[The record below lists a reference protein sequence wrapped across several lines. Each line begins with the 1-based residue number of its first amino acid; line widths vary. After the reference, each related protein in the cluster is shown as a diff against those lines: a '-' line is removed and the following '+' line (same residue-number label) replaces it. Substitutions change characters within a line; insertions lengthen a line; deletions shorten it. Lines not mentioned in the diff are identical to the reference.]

1 MPLVS
6 VFTSADLP
14 SDERVNRLLADL
26 SSTTAKSLHKPE
38 AFVMTRLAPRS
49 RMMFGGTLD
58 PACLVEIK
66 TIGGL
71 SADVTEEMSATLSS
85 CLHEALGVRT
95 KRIYLVF
102 ADVPAHLWG
111 FDGTTFG

>member
-1 MPLVS
+1 
-6 VFTSADLP
+6 
-14 SDERVNRLLADL
+14 
-26 SSTTAKSLHKPE
+26 
-38 AFVMTRLAPRS
+38 MTRLAPRS

-85 CLHEALGVRT
+85 CLHQALGVPT